1 MAPAG
6 TTQAAAAAKAK
17 VAAAAEAADT
27 TVTMELAS
35 TLRLVIGRLDR
46 RLRQH
51 AIGGLTASQLS
62 ALAAIE
68 RHGPLPL
75 GKLAKLEGVSPPT
88 LTGIVGRLAERELVQ
103 REQDQSDA
111 RSTVVSVTDEGH
123 RTLEAVRTE
132 RTAFLVRHL
141 ERLAPA
147 ERQALAAAVP
157 ILAGLLE
164 KPEASTP

>member
-1 MAPAG
+1 MAAAG
-6 TTQAAAAAKAK
+6 TQAAKNREEAAADDM
-17 VAAAAEAADT
+17 AAM
-27 TVTMELAS
+27 MELAS

-103 REQDQSDA
+103 RQQDETDA
-111 RSTVVSVTDEGH
+111 RSTVVSVTQEGH

-141 ERLAPA
+141 ERLSPP
-147 ERQALAAAVP
+147 ERKALAAAVP
-157 ILAGLLE
+157 VLAGLLE
-164 KPEASTP
+164 KHEAPRP